1 MSILTADLCDHF
13 DAELELCE
21 LVFRD
26 FGGVPNFS
34 GPIATARVLEDNV
47 KVREHLEKPGRGRV
61 LVVDG
66 QGSLRRAL
74 CGDNLAAMAAENGW
88 AGLIFNGAIRDSV
101 AMAGIAIGNKA
112 LGTCPRRPLKVGE
125 GEIEIPLTFGGVT
138 FRPGEWVYA
147 DADGVALAKGE
158 LRLPET
164 S

>member
-21 LVFRD
+21 LVFRH
-26 FGGVPNFS
+26 FGSVPSFS

-47 KVREHLEKPGRGRV
+47 KVREQLETPGKGRV
-61 LVVDG
+61 LVIDG

-74 CGDNLAAMAAENGW
+74 CGDNVAAMAADNGW
-88 AGLIFNGAIRDSV
+88 AGMIFNGAIRDSV
-101 AMAGIAIGNKA
+101 AMAGIAIGIKA

-125 GEIEIPLTFGGVT
+125 GEIDTPLIFGGVT

-147 DADGVALAKGE
+147 DADGVALSPRE
-158 LRLPET
+158 LSLPET

>member
-34 GPIATARVLEDNV
+34 GPIATARALEDNV

-74 CGDNLAAMAAENGW
+74 CGDNVAAMAAENGW
-88 AGLIFNGAIRDSV
+88 SGLIFNGAIRDSV
-101 AMAGIAIGNKA
+101 AMAGMAIGIKA

-125 GEIEIPLTFGGVT
+125 GEIEAPLTFGGVT

-147 DADGVALAKGE
+147 DADGVALAKYE
-158 LRLPET
+158 LRLPK
-164 S
+164 SS

>member
-1 MSILTADLCDHF
+1 MTILTADLCDHF

-21 LVFRD
+21 LVFRN
-26 FGGVPNFS
+26 FGGVANFS
-34 GPIATARVLEDNV
+34 GPIATAWVLEDNV

-74 CGDNLAAMAAENGW
+74 CGDNVAAMAAENGW
-88 AGLIFNGAIRDSV
+88 SGLIFNGAIRDSV

-147 DADGVALAKGE
+147 DADGVTLAKNE
-158 LRLPET
+158 LRLPDT